1 MGAKPMKWKNSRKQ
15 LRKTMFNFFLKPSG
29 GILQTVLRMINNECC
44 REFIFLAN
52 LYLNSM

>member
-29 GILQTVLRMINNECC
+29 GILQTVLKMINNECC
-44 REFIFLAN
+44 CKFIFLAN